1 MRLCSRHCLK
11 CAAPVAGNAAETTAA
26 MTPEAVEKAL
36 DEVRPY
42 LIADGGNVEVSQPAS
57 SSPYFTIISGRILEP
72 DAPCTS
78 QRWVPAR
85 GMHSASKVT
94 AGGTL
99 GRDAW
104 CAAREPRRP
113 ARRWWASTAGQ

>member
-1 MRLCSRHCLK
+1 
-11 CAAPVAGNAAETTAA
+11 

-42 LIADGGNVEVSQPAS
+42 LIADGGNVEVPQPAS
-57 SSPYFTIISGRILEP
+57 SSPFCTIVSGRILEP
-72 DAPCTS
+72 GAPCTS

-85 GMHSASKVT
+85 GWGMHSASNVT

-113 ARRWWASTAGQ
+113 ARRKRPHLGMPGYCVCALRTR